1 MPGRREERREDRQLG
16 RPGGGGNHYQMRQK
30 MVAIGDDFWIEND
43 SGQKVY
49 KVDGKALRLRQTL
62 VFEDAHGTGTVQ
74 DPGAHAAR
82 QRQHGDRRADTVSR
96 WRWSR
101 KP

>member
-1 MPGRREERREDRQLG
+1 MTGRREERRDDRQLG

-43 SGQKVY
+43 NGQKVF
-49 KVDGKALRLRQTL
+49 KVDGKALPRAPDPRLRRRARQR
-62 VFEDAHGTGTVQ
+62 AVQ

-82 QRQHGDRRADTVSR
+82 ERQHGGRRTARRSSSV
-96 WRWSR
+96 W
-101 KP
+101 